1 MYKLI
6 GNDGVEYGPAS
17 AETIREWIALG
28 RCDASTRAAP
38 AGTAEWQPLGS
49 WPEFAPQFAP
59 RGPLPG
65 DRLALASI
73 ICGAVGVVLC
83 VPAPVGLVLG
93 LMARRRL
100 TAAHAPA
107 RKRQLAT
114 AGIIVSAAAMLLTL
128 LCSPILA
135 GLFLPA
141 LAKAKQRAQ
150 SVQCSNNLKEL
161 SLALLAQ
168 AGENANQLPP
178 VTTWCDAI
186 SPRLGSPKIFHCP
199 AGPNGTCGYAIN
211 ERLRGG
217 IVGRMNAKTVLLFES
232 DAGWNA
238 AGGEKTMV
246 SRGHS
251 TSRLNT
257 QSTSGREAIFYVTFV
272 DGTFAAIPE
281 SGLVA
286 LRWDP

>member
-28 RCDASTRAAP
+28 RCDGRTQAALE
-38 AGTAEWQPLGS
+38 GSGEWKPLGS
-49 WPEFAPQFAP
+49 WPEFTAQFAL
-59 RGPLPG
+59 RGPHPG
-65 DRLALASI
+65 DRLAVASI
-73 ICGAVGVVLC
+73 ICGAIGVLLC
-83 VPAPVGLVLG
+83 VPALVGLVLG
-93 LMARRRL
+93 LMARGRMTR
-100 TAAHAPA
+100 ANAPA
-107 RKRQLAT
+107 RSQQLAK
-114 AGIIVSAAAMLLTL
+114 AGIIVSSVAMLLAL

-141 LAKAKQRAQ
+141 LAQAKKRAQ
-150 SVQCSNNLKEL
+150 SIQCSNNLKEL
-161 SLALLAQ
+161 TLSLLAQ
-168 AGENANQLPP
+168 AGENGNALPP

-186 SPRLGSPKIFHCP
+186 SNRVGSPKIFLCP
-199 AGPNGTCGYAIN
+199 AGQNETCGYAIN
-211 ERLRGG
+211 ERLQGG

-238 AGGEKTMV
+238 AGSEKLMI

-251 TSRLNT
+251 TSRRNT
-257 QSTSGREAIFYVTFV
+257 QGTSGREAIFHVTFV